1 MEVEERGE
9 REKLFR
15 IFVGIFVISLQIFL
29 LFFLSFIFPPS
40 FSFIPCFLKLTGFWY
55 KHVPLNDSKRGL
67 LLLTTVR
74 ISSFPN
80 EIGHGKVS
88 LRNWPELKTWKLP
101 IFSTCPPCP
110 LFFLWINRQYIYIY
124 IYIYTIGIKCQSHWQ
139 TNIFEFFINGITGFN
154 RLFTVTFHWHEL
166 NATKYVRRNVR

>member
-110 LFFLWINRQYIYIY
+110 LFFLWTNRQYIYIY
-124 IYIYTIGIKCQSHWQ
+124 IYLYDWNKMPIPLANEYLWIFHQWNHRLQS
-139 TNIFEFFINGITGFN
+139 FIHCH
-154 RLFTVTFHWHEL
+154 RHEL